1 MDVNT
6 NNHLERWTG
15 TLKYVFLMRKKARQ
29 LAQLLSLLVTK
40 VMPHYMHDREKKLAG
55 LESAAPTA
63 ASCTL
68 NIYTWFCTCLDSQL
82 FHTCAHLLAAQL
94 HDTFKT
100 GCNLATYD
108 PPAPADINERIEVRR
123 LPPLAMPL
131 DVEEPL
137 NRFGGEAA
145 VKALMEATQT
155 AKSIS
160 SAIGEAGALPE
171 GVKEVRRCAAVF
183 CQFANNAQLVAPAQL
198 DKVMPAMR
206 ELADLCEAS
215 MPHFAV
221 ESVPSKMTWNRQET
235 DGTCKPLFS
244 HRKRSAPDAA
254 DALVC
259 NKPLV
264 RMPECGRQPTKERSL
279 GNFQR
284 QIEQSSS
291 EREAAKAKEDSR
303 GGAIKVVAGW
313 SGAYEIAAVAN
324 PGVRGAAM
332 CNLRWLPRTP
342 RVHIKWTCTRSFEH
356 VYLGTQNHV
365 VIENG
370 KSHHI
375 HSRVSRAEGAHGVK
389 CKTLEDAVLVFG
401 QPEAPSSNNM
411 LLMRV
416 MALINEHLDGVTS
429 VDVNLRVDS
438 LRAKV
443 GRFTAQ
449 TNISRLGPSGETIQ
463 ECYNI
468 PYEVQD
474 VDECRDNL
482 PGKCGGRRSTAD
494 CCKELRCCTDDSCY
508 GITCPAHA
516 SCQALDV
523 RSSGEEAAVS
533 DIAPEYTAYVC
544 MCQQGYVMTEANV
557 CIKKVEPVNMACEA
571 GNNSCPVNCKCTTV
585 GESSYKCSA
594 KILVNGQNPL
604 RLHQGDTY
612 SELGVTV
619 NDENEQDGDRT
630 VKIQYSEP
638 FGAFFKKAGKYQVV
652 YSLEVP
658 WLPTGDG
665 ANTIGEPATV
675 TAQRDVYV
683 ADIDECTY
691 EGPNDYFMH
700 QCVRGHDDLLQQVC
714 SNYIPV
720 VWSLRGFI
728 CLLLHAQIRLKVRV
742 LVALVLQA
750 TCVNTDG
757 SYECHCSTG
766 YKGDGLSTG
775 TGCVDVM
782 QPVMFLLKMG
792 DNLCNA
798 GRDSGLQPCFTAI
811 DNTLD
816 GPVDLTTD
824 IQQGGLER
832 DPARNYTW
840 RIPHN
845 VADAEGNVA
854 ETVYYVIQVTQVD
867 MLSTLTGVTVDPVMY
882 QRVLLGGT
890 VLAAIAALA
899 LAWWLLQWVQPLIQA
914 CKYWLNPYSLV
925 NSKEDFDMGHD
936 LVLRVVSMG
945 MLPQKE
951 RRRRTAARWAE
962 LLEAV
967 ANEAP
972 EADLWPPPLQQQ
984 QQQQGGIR
992 AAAGGANGNGNSGG
1006 GGANMNDDSSA
1017 NGDEGESIGGGR
1029 TGTATRSMRTSLG
1042 RSAGRK
1048 AAWQPASED

>member
-1 MDVNT
+1 MR
-6 NNHLERWTG
+6 LQLWQ
-15 TLKYVFLMRKKARQ
+15 TLACVAL
-29 LAQLLSLLVTK
+29 
-40 VMPHYMHDREKKLAG
+40 
-55 LESAAPTA
+55 
-63 ASCTL
+63 
-68 NIYTWFCTCLDSQL
+68 
-82 FHTCAHLLAAQL
+82 CA
-94 HDTFKT
+94 K
-100 GCNLATYD
+100 
-108 PPAPADINERIEVRR
+108 
-123 LPPLAMPL
+123 
-131 DVEEPL
+131 
-137 NRFGGEAA
+137 
-145 VKALMEATQT
+145 
-155 AKSIS
+155 
-160 SAIGEAGALPE
+160 
-171 GVKEVRRCAAVF
+171 
-183 CQFANNAQLVAPAQL
+183 
-198 DKVMPAMR
+198 
-206 ELADLCEAS
+206 
-215 MPHFAV
+215 
-221 ESVPSKMTWNRQET
+221 
-235 DGTCKPLFS
+235 
-244 HRKRSAPDAA
+244 
-254 DALVC
+254 
-259 NKPLV
+259 
-264 RMPECGRQPTKERSL
+264 
-279 GNFQR
+279 
-284 QIEQSSS
+284 
-291 EREAAKAKEDSR
+291 
-303 GGAIKVVAGW
+303 
-313 SGAYEIAAVAN
+313 
-324 PGVRGAAM
+324 
-332 CNLRWLPRTP
+332 
-342 RVHIKWTCTRSFEH
+342 
-356 VYLGTQNHV
+356 
-365 VIENG
+365 
-370 KSHHI
+370 
-375 HSRVSRAEGAHGVK
+375 GAHGVT

-474 VDECRDNL
+474 VDECSLPTDHAWHHNCHASARCANTIGSYDCACPAYTWGMRSSGSPALTAEDRDNL

-494 CCKELRCCTDDSCY
+494 CCKELRCDGDPKLCTRACKGDFSCTDDSCY

-516 SCQALDV
+516 SCQSLDV
-523 RSSGEEAAVS
+523 RSSGVEEAALS
-533 DIAPEYTAYVC
+533 DMAPEYTAYVC

-557 CIKKVEPVNMACEA
+557 CVKKVEPVNMACEA

-594 KILVNGQNPL
+594 KPGFRAILGEPSTPADSTDEADAYTRQDHIAACLSEKVPEILVNGQNPL

-658 WLPTGDG
+658 WLPSGDG

-683 ADIDECTY
+683 ADIDECAY
-691 EGPNDYFMH
+691 EGPNDYFKH
-700 QCVRGHDDLLQQVC
+700 QCVRG
-714 SNYIPV
+714 
-720 VWSLRGFI
+720 
-728 CLLLHAQIRLKVRV
+728 
-742 LVALVLQA
+742 A

-757 SYECHCSTG
+757 SYECHCSAG
-766 YKGDGLSTG
+766 YEGDGLSTG

-782 QPVMFLLKMG
+782 RPVITCHGKGCEPLVMKACNCMGMVTADGDRHIVEDTLDEAIIEVFLLKMG

-798 GRDSGLQPCFTAI
+798 GRNSGLQPCFTAV

-824 IQQGGLER
+824 IQQGALER
-832 DPARNYTW
+832 DPDRNYTW

-845 VADAEGNVA
+845 VADAEGNLA

-890 VLAAIAALA
+890 VLAALAALA

-972 EADLWPPPLQQQ
+972 EADLWAPPLPQQ

-992 AAAGGANGNGNSGG
+992 AAAGGANGNGNGGGGG
-1006 GGANMNDDSSA
+1006 GGANIYDDSSA
-1017 NGDEGESIGGGR
+1017 NGDDGESIGGGR

-1042 RSAGRK
+1042 RGAGRK